1 MGIAGPLLDVVLP
14 VYGLIA
20 VGWAA
25 SRTGRIDADD
35 VRRLSRLTF
44 GLFSPA
50 LLFRAMAR
58 TDFGTLQPRLLIA
71 YFTAAFLVFGVVA
84 LVGWRTGSPL
94 KAAVTGLAASYSN
107 TVMIGIPLVSVGWGD
122 QGLTLLLSIIALHS
136 LLLLTAATL
145 LSETAVAG
153 GDPLRAAARALRPAL
168 LSPVTMPIV
177 IGAAWSALGLPLP
190 RWADTTIGLL
200 GAAAVPLSLVLLGA
214 TLHGAGMLATLR
226 PGLALTAIKLLALP
240 LVAWGIG
247 LAFELPPLA
256 LTIAVLTA
264 ALPIGSNVFLFAQR
278 YQVHTAAIS
287 ATVFWSTLLAAPL
300 YAVVLPLL
308 PVPPR

>member
-1 MGIAGPLLDVVLP
+1 VGIAGPLLDVVLP

-20 VGWAA
+20 VGWGA

-58 TDFGTLQPRLLIA
+58 TDFGTLQPRLLLA
-71 YFTAAFLVFGVVA
+71 YFTAAFLVFGLVA
-84 LVGWRTGSPL
+84 AVGWRRGSPL

-107 TVMIGIPLVSVGWGD
+107 TVMIGIPLVSVGWGEP
-122 QGLTLLLSIIALHS
+122 GLTLLLSIIALHS

-153 GDPLRAAARALRPAL
+153 GAPLQAAARALRPAL
-168 LSPVTMPIV
+168 LSPVTLPIV

-214 TLHGAGMLATLR
+214 TLHGEGMRATLR
-226 PGLALTAIKLLALP
+226 PGLALTALKLLVLP

-247 LAFELPPLA
+247 SAFGLPPLA
-256 LTIAVLTA
+256 LSIAVLTA
-264 ALPIGSNVFLFAQR
+264 ALPIGSNVFLFSQR

-300 YAVVLPLL
+300 YAVLLPLL